1 MFSSKSKM
9 KVNLDRAVAGAAQPA
24 PKFLGQTE
32 STQPSAAPTP
42 VLRPMENKRRGPRKD
57 LWCVCS
63 VETKGGE
70 IREGVIVDISKT
82 GARVR
87 FRSRG
92 TLPRVVRVKA
102 SRLGLKR
109 FARIIWQSAFDAGLE
124 FVPDHK
130 IGNTAPRR
138 S

>member
-24 PKFLGQTE
+24 PNSLEAQDSMQRT
-32 STQPSAAPTP
+32 APTP
-42 VLRPMENKRRGPRKD
+42 VLRPMSNKRRGPRKD

-82 GARVR
+82 GARIR

-109 FARIIWQSAFDAGLE
+109 FARIVWQSAFDAGLE

>member
-9 KVNLDRAVAGAAQPA
+9 KVNLERAGTAPA
-24 PKFLGQTE
+24 RAE
-32 STQPSAAPTP
+32 EEAPRP
-42 VLRPMENKRRGPRKD
+42 VPILRPAANNRRGARKD

-70 IREGVIVDISKT
+70 IREGVIVDISKS
-82 GARVR
+82 GARIR

-92 TLPRVVRVKA
+92 TLPSVVRVKA
-102 SRLGLKR
+102 SRIGLKR
-109 FARIIWQSAFDAGLE
+109 FARVVWQSTFDAGLE
-124 FVPDHK
+124 FVPDDQ
-130 IGNTAPRR
+130 IGNTR

>member
-9 KVNLDRAVAGAAQPA
+9 KVNLERAAIGAEREEAPA
-24 PKFLGQTE
+24 R
-32 STQPSAAPTP
+32 TP
-42 VLRPMENKRRGPRKD
+42 VPILRPETNKRRGERRE
-57 LWCVCS
+57 LWCICS

-70 IREGVIVDISKT
+70 KREGVIVDISKT

-92 TLPRVVRVKA
+92 TLPSVVRVKA
-102 SRLGLKR
+102 SRIGLKR
-109 FARIIWQSAFDAGLE
+109 FARVIWQSAFDAGLE

-130 IGNTAPRR
+130 IGNTRP